1 MKAGVQRIE
10 RIFFAILRIFTQVAL
25 SRAADQLRWSNP
37 AARKQDARTPTL
49 SSFLMI
55 ETFFAGRRNAMLD
68 LSETLALVD
77 AMGLPLLGL
86 WALLATKL
94 AVGEALRRAEKR
106 FMIALVIITLV
117 TMRTVLRLDEVW
129 IVHTLTLA
137 LMVLGVFL
145 VPSREG
151 ALAV

>member
-1 MKAGVQRIE
+1 
-10 RIFFAILRIFTQVAL
+10 
-25 SRAADQLRWSNP
+25 
-37 AARKQDARTPTL
+37 
-49 SSFLMI
+49 
-55 ETFFAGRRNAMLD
+55 MLD